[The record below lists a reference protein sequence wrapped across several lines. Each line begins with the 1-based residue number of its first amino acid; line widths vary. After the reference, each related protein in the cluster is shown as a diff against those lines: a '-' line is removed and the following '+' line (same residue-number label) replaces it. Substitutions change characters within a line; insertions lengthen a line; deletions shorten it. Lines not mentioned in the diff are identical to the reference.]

1 MPARTLPD
9 SPLLVLLGARG
20 FPPRKK
26 CFVPKATTLTDDEG
40 TFLSLLVR
48 VGPATAYQ
56 ISKIYSD
63 SPVSNF
69 GTSKG
74 KIYPMIRRLRE
85 QGLIRA
91 IPIEGDRRGSE
102 LLESTA
108 AGIEAVRHWVK
119 EIRSHHILLED
130 PLRTKVQSFELL
142 TRQEQL
148 QWIGEAE
155 QALTAK
161 LAELDLYAS
170 EVDVPF
176 KDLVHANAVASVRA
190 RLQWLRML
198 ADGIGSD
205 VTPAPR
211 KRHRA

>member
-1 MPARTLPD
+1 MLLLRATNSGRKVCLVPD
-9 SPLLVLLGARG
+9 N
-20 FPPRKK
+20 
-26 CFVPKATTLTDDEG
+26 TTLTDDEG

-56 ISKIYSD
+56 ISKIYAD

-74 KIYPMIRRLRE
+74 KIYPLIRRLRS
-85 QGLIRA
+85 QGLLRSA
-91 IPIEGDRRGSE
+91 PIEGDRRGSE

-119 EIRSHHILLED
+119 QIRPQHILLDD

-142 TRQEQL
+142 TEREQL
-148 QWIGEAE
+148 QWIKQAEA
-155 QALTAK
+155 AIADKLT
-161 LAELDLYAS
+161 ELDRYAA

-176 KDLVHANAVASVRA
+176 KQFVHANAVASITT
-190 RLQWLRML
+190 RLEWLRSL
-198 ADGIGSD
+198 AAGID
-205 VTPAPR
+205 TQEVPT
-211 KRHRA
+211 KRTQRATSKR

>member
-1 MPARTLPD
+1 MLLLRATNSGRKVCLVPD
-9 SPLLVLLGARG
+9 N
-20 FPPRKK
+20 
-26 CFVPKATTLTDDEG
+26 TTLTDDEG

-56 ISKIYSD
+56 ISKIYAE

-74 KIYPMIRRLRE
+74 KIYPLIRRLRS
-85 QGLIRA
+85 QGLLRSA
-91 IPIEGDRRGSE
+91 PIEGDRRGSE

-119 EIRSHHILLED
+119 QIRPQHILLDD

-142 TRQEQL
+142 TEREQL
-148 QWIGEAE
+148 QWIKQAEA
-155 QALTAK
+155 AIADKLT
-161 LAELDLYAS
+161 ELDRYAA

-176 KDLVHANAVASVRA
+176 KQFVHANAVASITT
-190 RLQWLRML
+190 RLEWLRSL
-198 ADGIGSD
+198 AAGID
-205 VTPAPR
+205 TQEVPT
-211 KRHRA
+211 KRTQRATSKR

>member
-1 MPARTLPD
+1 MLLLRATNSGRKVCLVPD
-9 SPLLVLLGARG
+9 N
-20 FPPRKK
+20 
-26 CFVPKATTLTDDEG
+26 TTLTDDEG

-56 ISKIYSD
+56 ISKIYAD

-74 KIYPMIRRLRE
+74 KIYPLIRRLRS
-85 QGLIRA
+85 QGLLRSA
-91 IPIEGDRRGSE
+91 PIEGDRRGSE

-119 EIRSHHILLED
+119 QIRPHHLLLDD

-142 TRQEQL
+142 TEREQL
-148 QWIGEAE
+148 QWINQAEA
-155 QALTAK
+155 ALADK
-161 LAELDLYAS
+161 LTELDRYAA

-176 KDLVHANAVASVRA
+176 KQFVHANAVASITT
-190 RLQWLRML
+190 RLEWLRSL
-198 ADGIGSD
+198 AAGID
-205 VTPAPR
+205 TQEVPT
-211 KRHRA
+211 KRTQRATSKR

>member
-1 MPARTLPD
+1 V
-9 SPLLVLLGARG
+9 VLLGPARI
-20 FPPRKK
+20 PASEP
-26 CFVPKATTLTDDEG
+26 CLVPEITTLTDDEG

-85 QGLIRA
+85 QGLIRS
-91 IPIEGDRRGSE
+91 IPVEGDRRGSE

-119 EIRSHHILLED
+119 QIRPYHILLDD

-142 TRQEQL
+142 TAREQL
-148 QWIGEAE
+148 EWISKA
-155 QALTAK
+155 QSALEEK
-161 LAELDLYAS
+161 LAELDQYAA

-176 KDLVHANAVASVRA
+176 KEFVHANAVESTKTRLEWLKSLA
-190 RLQWLRML
+190 R
-198 ADGIGSD
+198 GIGGQAAS
-205 VTPAPR
+205 TTR
-211 KRHRA
+211 NKRAGAKN

>member
-1 MPARTLPD
+1 V
-9 SPLLVLLGARG
+9 VLLGPARI
-20 FPPRKK
+20 PASET
-26 CFVPKATTLTDDEG
+26 CLVPEITTLTDDEG

-85 QGLIRA
+85 QGLIRS
-91 IPIEGDRRGSE
+91 IPVEGDRRGSE

-119 EIRSHHILLED
+119 QIRPYHILLDD

-142 TRQEQL
+142 TAREQL
-148 QWIGEAE
+148 EWISKA
-155 QALTAK
+155 QSALEEK
-161 LAELDLYAS
+161 LAELDQYAA

-176 KDLVHANAVASVRA
+176 KEFVHANAVESTKTRLEWLKSLA
-190 RLQWLRML
+190 R
-198 ADGIGSD
+198 GIGGQAAS
-205 VTPAPR
+205 TTR
-211 KRHRA
+211 NKRAGAKN

>member
-1 MPARTLPD
+1 MLLLRATNSGRKVCLVPD
-9 SPLLVLLGARG
+9 N
-20 FPPRKK
+20 
-26 CFVPKATTLTDDEG
+26 TTLTDDEG

-56 ISKIYSD
+56 ISKIYAD

-74 KIYPMIRRLRE
+74 KIYPLIRRLHSE
-85 QGLIRA
+85 GLLRSA
-91 IPIEGDRRGSE
+91 PIEGDRRGSE

-119 EIRSHHILLED
+119 QIRPHHILLDD

-142 TRQEQL
+142 TEREQL
-148 QWIGEAE
+148 QWINQAEA
-155 QALTAK
+155 ALADK
-161 LAELDLYAS
+161 LTELDRYAA

-176 KDLVHANAVASVRA
+176 KQFVHANAVASITT
-190 RLQWLRML
+190 RLEWLRSL
-198 ADGIGSD
+198 AAGID
-205 VTPAPR
+205 KQEPPTKRAQRVTS
-211 KRHRA
+211 KR

>member
-1 MPARTLPD
+1 MLLLRATNSGRKVCLVPD
-9 SPLLVLLGARG
+9 N
-20 FPPRKK
+20 
-26 CFVPKATTLTDDEG
+26 TTLTDDEG

-56 ISKIYSD
+56 ISKIYAD

-74 KIYPMIRRLRE
+74 KIYPLIRRLRS
-85 QGLIRA
+85 QGLLRSA
-91 IPIEGDRRGSE
+91 PIEGDRRGSE

-119 EIRSHHILLED
+119 QIRPQHILLDD

-142 TRQEQL
+142 TEREQL
-148 QWIGEAE
+148 QWINQAEA
-155 QALTAK
+155 ALADK
-161 LAELDLYAS
+161 LTELDRYAA

-176 KDLVHANAVASVRA
+176 KQFVHANAVASITT
-190 RLQWLRML
+190 RLEWLRSL
-198 ADGIGSD
+198 AAAIDTQN
-205 VTPAPR
+205 VPT
-211 KRHRA
+211 KRTQRATSKG

>member
-1 MPARTLPD
+1 MLLLRAANSGRKVCLVPD
-9 SPLLVLLGARG
+9 N
-20 FPPRKK
+20 
-26 CFVPKATTLTDDEG
+26 TTLTDDEG

-56 ISKIYSD
+56 ISKIYAD

-74 KIYPMIRRLRE
+74 KIYPLIRRLRS
-85 QGLIRA
+85 QGLLRSA
-91 IPIEGDRRGSE
+91 PIEGDRRGSE

-119 EIRSHHILLED
+119 QIRPHHVLLDD

-142 TRQEQL
+142 TEREQL
-148 QWIGEAE
+148 QWIKQAEA
-155 QALTAK
+155 ALADK
-161 LAELDLYAS
+161 LTELDRYAT

-176 KDLVHANAVASVRA
+176 KQFVHANAVASITT
-190 RLQWLRML
+190 RLEWLRSL
-198 ADGIGSD
+198 AAGID
-205 VTPAPR
+205 KQEVPTKRAQRAPS
-211 KRHRA
+211 KR

>member
-1 MPARTLPD
+1 MPEI
-9 SPLLVLLGARG
+9 
-20 FPPRKK
+20 
-26 CFVPKATTLTDDEG
+26 TTLTDDEG

-48 VGPATAYQ
+48 VGAATAYQ
-56 ISKIYSD
+56 LSKIYSE

-85 QGLIRA
+85 QGLVRA
-91 IPIEGDRRGSE
+91 IPVEGDRRGSE

-142 TRQEQL
+142 TQREQL
-148 QWIGEAE
+148 EWLGEAE
-155 QALTAK
+155 KALVGK
-161 LAELDLYAS
+161 LAQLDQYAS
-170 EVDVPF
+170 EVDVPYKEF
-176 KDLVHANAVASVRA
+176 VHANAVGSVRA
-190 RLQWLRML
+190 RLEWVLTL
-198 ADGIGSD
+198 AERIRSD
-205 VTPAPR
+205 LTPTPQKRRAPR
-211 KRHRA
+211 SSH